1 MKLFPFTISTL
12 EIQGETFD
20 APDRLFININKT
32 FLSSFTEKCDVREL
46 IPQFFYL
53 PQMFINNNHLNLGN
67 LQIPNEFEILLI

>member
-53 PQMFINNNHLNLGN
+53 PQMFKNINHLNLGN